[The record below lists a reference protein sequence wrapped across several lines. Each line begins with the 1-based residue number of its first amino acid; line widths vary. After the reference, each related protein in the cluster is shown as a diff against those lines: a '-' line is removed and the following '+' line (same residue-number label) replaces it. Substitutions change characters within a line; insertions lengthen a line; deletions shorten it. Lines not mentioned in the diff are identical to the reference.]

1 MNKKHL
7 LLIVCI
13 GSLSLSGC
21 QSKEKTEFTGNRA
34 IVMNFVSSIEEDAD
48 SREIYKQLAGQISNW
63 YGGEESTVEVKETT
77 AAIQE
82 SIAQVDQ
89 TCAWTT
95 ALENYKALKN
105 KPSMLE
111 NYLCRLE
118 PGMYITGYDMP
129 SGKYRVAVESS
140 DHKINCIV
148 LKEHERIQPGNRDD
162 SNSKYGVY
170 THTLDLP
177 DNTVVQ
183 LGRPTYFV
191 NIGKITGKLSDDTD
205 MSEEYMEGL
214 SSTDLYLL
222 AKCNKKPDVNL
233 SGKVIKLYQDGAAIS
248 SGQDVFRIRTSKELQ
263 NQTRVEFTG
272 KVSDVFESGDIKS
285 AVIDVDKDSITII
298 K

>member
-13 GSLSLSGC
+13 GSLGLSGC
-21 QSKEKTEFTGNRA
+21 HSKEKTEFTGNRA
-34 IVMNFVSSIEEDAD
+34 IVMNFVSSIEEDED
-48 SREIYKQLAGQISNW
+48 SREIYKQLAGQISDW
-63 YGGEESTVEVKETT
+63 YGGEESTVVVKETT
-77 AAIQE
+77 DAAQE
-82 SIAQVDQ
+82 STEQVEQ
-89 TCAWTT
+89 TCAWNT
-95 ALENYKALKN
+95 AIEKYKTLKN

-129 SGKYRVAVESS
+129 SGKYRVALESS

-148 LKEHERIQPGNRDD
+148 LKDHDRIQPGNRDD
-162 SNSKYGVY
+162 SDSKYGVY

-191 NIGKITGKLSDDTD
+191 NIGQITGKISDDTD
-205 MSEEYMEGL
+205 MSDEYMEGL

-222 AKCNKKPDVNL
+222 AKCNKRPEVNL
-233 SGKVIKLYQDGAAIS
+233 SGKVIKLYQDGAAVS
-248 SGQDVFRIRTSKELQ
+248 SGQDVFRVRTSKELH
-263 NQTRVEFTG
+263 NQERIEFTG
-272 KVSDVFESGDIKS
+272 KVSEVFEPGDIKS

>member
-13 GSLSLSGC
+13 GSLCLSGC
-21 QSKEKTEFTGNRA
+21 HSKEKAEFTGNRA

-48 SREIYKQLAGQISNW
+48 SREIYKQLAGQISDW
-63 YGGEESTVEVKETT
+63 YGGEESTVGVKETT
-77 AAIQE
+77 TIAQE
-82 SIAQVDQ
+82 STEQAEQ
-89 TCAWTT
+89 TCAWNT
-95 ALENYKALKN
+95 AIEKYKTLKN

-129 SGKYRVAVESS
+129 SGKYRVALESS

-148 LKEHERIQPGNRDD
+148 LKDHDRIQPGNRDD
-162 SNSKYGVY
+162 SDSKYGVY

-191 NIGKITGKLSDDTD
+191 NIGQITGKISDDTD
-205 MSEEYMEGL
+205 MSDEYMEGL

-222 AKCNKKPDVNL
+222 AKCNKRPEVNL
-233 SGKVIKLYQDGAAIS
+233 SGKVIKLYQDGAAVS
-248 SGQDVFRIRTSKELQ
+248 SGQDVFRVRTSKELH
-263 NQTRVEFTG
+263 NQERVEFTG
-272 KVSDVFESGDIKS
+272 KVSEMFESGEIKS

>member
-13 GSLSLSGC
+13 GSLCLSGC
-21 QSKEKTEFTGNRA
+21 HSKEKTEFTGNRA

-48 SREIYKQLAGQISNW
+48 SREIYKQLAGQISDW

-77 AAIQE
+77 AVAQE
-82 SIAQVDQ
+82 STEQVEQ
-89 TCAWTT
+89 TCAWNT
-95 ALENYKALKN
+95 AIEKYKTLKN

-129 SGKYRVAVESS
+129 SGKYRVALESS

-148 LKEHERIQPGNRDD
+148 LKDHDRVQPGNRDD
-162 SNSKYGVY
+162 SDSKYGVY

-191 NIGKITGKLSDDTD
+191 NIGQITGKISDDTD
-205 MSEEYMEGL
+205 MSDEYMEGL

-222 AKCNKKPDVNL
+222 AKCNKRPEVNL
-233 SGKVIKLYQDGAAIS
+233 SGKVIKLYQDGAAVS
-248 SGQDVFRIRTSKELQ
+248 SGQDVFRVRTSKELH
-263 NQTRVEFTG
+263 NQERVEFTG
-272 KVSDVFESGDIKS
+272 RVSEVFESGEIKS
-285 AVIDVDKDSITII
+285 AVIDADKDSITII

>member
-13 GSLSLSGC
+13 GSLCLSGC
-21 QSKEKTEFTGNRA
+21 HSKEKTEFTGNRA

-48 SREIYKQLAGQISNW
+48 SREIYKQLAGQISDW
-63 YGGEESTVEVKETT
+63 YGGEESTVVVKETT
-77 AAIQE
+77 AVAQE
-82 SIAQVDQ
+82 STEQVEQ
-89 TCAWTT
+89 TCAWNT
-95 ALENYKALKN
+95 AIEKYKTLKN

-129 SGKYRVAVESS
+129 SGKYRVALESS

-148 LKEHERIQPGNRDD
+148 LKDHDRIQPGNRDD
-162 SNSKYGVY
+162 SDSKYGVY

-191 NIGKITGKLSDDTD
+191 NIGQITGKISDDTD
-205 MSEEYMEGL
+205 MSDEYMEGL

-222 AKCNKKPDVNL
+222 AKCNKRPEVNL
-233 SGKVIKLYQDGAAIS
+233 SGKVIKLYQDGAAVS
-248 SGQDVFRIRTSKELQ
+248 SGQDVFRVRTSKELH
-263 NQTRVEFTG
+263 NQERVEFTG
-272 KVSDVFESGDIKS
+272 KVSEVFESGEIKS